1 MVKREFTSRYEAAWS
16 NSEEP
21 LLSLDT
27 GTWRTRRPVVDKEKC
42 TYCELCALYCP
53 PQCMIDLKDHF
64 VPNLDFCK
72 GCGICVKECPPGTA
86 TMVPEGEFHHAG
98 IKG

>member
-1 MVKREFTSRYEAAWS
+1 MVRRKITSRYEAAWS

-27 GTWRTRRPVVDKEKC
+27 ATWRTRRPVVDEEKC
-42 TYCELCALYCP
+42 TYCGLCALYCP
-53 PQCMIDLKDHF
+53 PQCMIDMKDHF

-72 GCGICVKECPPGTA
+72 GCGICVKECPPGAA

-98 IKG
+98 INR